1 MAKITAEDVSKALC
15 RLALHYRDPDVNPD
29 TLPVLVEDY
38 LEDLGGMEQE
48 LFKLAIPEA
57 RRSCRF
63 FPKSCDILEAS
74 KRVVPTYRELPAL
87 PAWDTDAEGQYK
99 RNIEGARK
107 ILAMVSQG
115 KRMPQ
120 SRPRQDEDWLQ

>member
-15 RLALHYRDPDVNPD
+15 RLALHYRDPDVNPE

-38 LEDLGGMEQE
+38 LVDLAGMDRET
-48 LFKLAIPEA
+48 FALAMPEA

-74 KRVVPTYRELPAL
+74 KRVVPTYRELPVL
-87 PAWDTDAEGQYK
+87 PAPALSPDEQAEK
-99 RNIEGARK
+99 NRTWARR
-107 ILAMVSQG
+107 IRELCAE
-115 KRMPQ
+115 KRMPEA
-120 SRPRQDEDWLQ
+120 RA